1 MRRNGYAGATPVAP
15 PAGNRR
21 PLLDL
26 TSGYVRRALDSFPQQ
41 GDRDPWTV
49 RQNYLLDVLTTP
61 RADLR
66 REMTFTRARIGA
78 SAAWS
83 TAPQR
88 SKGQESTREVT
99 L

>member
-1 MRRNGYAGATPVAP
+1 MRRNSYAVATPTAP
-15 PAGNRR
+15 PDGNRR

-26 TSGYVRRALDSFPQQ
+26 TSGYVQRALDSFPQQ

-66 REMTFTRARIGA
+66 RDMTFTRARIGA
-78 SAAWS
+78 S
-83 TAPQR
+83 
-88 SKGQESTREVT
+88 